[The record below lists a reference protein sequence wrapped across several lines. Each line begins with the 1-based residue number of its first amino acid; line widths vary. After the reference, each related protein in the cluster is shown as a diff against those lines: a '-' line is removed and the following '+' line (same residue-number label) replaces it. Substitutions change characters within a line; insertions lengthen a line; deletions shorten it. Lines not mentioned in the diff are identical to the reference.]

1 MRPALTVQRIGD
13 DVLEL
18 AVASPQ
24 EARAL
29 ATTLADHPLA
39 QEIVPA
45 LDRVAVRIDLKD
57 ADAAAA
63 WLEHLVLPEAK
74 AESEPAPHI
83 IELVYGGE
91 AGPDFDAVC
100 DALSMSA
107 SDFIDLHTSST
118 HRVEMIGFT
127 PGFAYV
133 SGLPEEIQVPRLSQ
147 PRARVPAG
155 SVGLSA
161 AFTGIYALAG
171 PGGWPLIG
179 KTYAPLFEAD
189 RDPAFLLSPGQ
200 PVQFRAV

>member
-13 DVLEL
+13 DVFEL
-18 AVASPQ
+18 AVASP
-24 EARAL
+24 EDARAL
-29 ATTLADHPLA
+29 AAILADHPLA

-45 LDRVAVRIDLKD
+45 LDRVAVRIDLED
-57 ADAAAA
+57 ANAASA
-63 WLEHLVLPEAK
+63 WLNGVTLPDAGTEA
-74 AESEPAPHI
+74 EPTPQI
-83 IELVYGGE
+83 IDLVYGGE

-100 DALSMSA
+100 DALSLTA
-107 SDFIDLHTSST
+107 SDFIDLHTSCA

-127 PGFAYV
+127 PGFAYL
-133 SGLPEEIQVPRLSQ
+133 SGLPNGIQVPRLAQ

-179 KTYAPLFEAD
+179 KTSASLFEAD

-200 PVQFRAV
+200 PVQFRAA